1 MKIDY
6 QQTPAMAPGEIEIQ
20 VRSREKTYQVNR
32 LLHYLE
38 NFTGDHPTNIPIKG
52 DDKIIVI
59 KLTELLMVEV
69 TGNELTI
76 YTTNQLLH
84 TAGHLKDIQARLV
97 APQFIQVSR
106 HAVINMEYLQT
117 VENSFSGTMVAHLA
131 NGVKTV
137 ISRKFVPVIKDYLGL

>member
-6 QQTPAMAPGEIEIQ
+6 QQEPNIAPGEIEIQ
-20 VRSREKTYQVNR
+20 VRSREKTHQVNR
-32 LLHYLE
+32 LLHYLT
-38 NFTGDHPTNIPIKG
+38 NFATDQPANIPIKS
-52 DDKIIVI
+52 DDKIVVI
-59 KLTELLMVEV
+59 KPTDLLMVEV
-69 TGNELTI
+69 TGNELTV
-76 YTTNQLLH
+76 YTTKQLLH
-84 TAGHLKDIQARLV
+84 AAGHLKDIQARLV

-117 VENSFSGTMVAHLA
+117 VENSFSGTMVARLE